1 MFDLLKP
8 VLWVA
13 LLVLVALAAA
23 VLLEHGGDVLQ
34 RWAWGAPA
42 FPVIDGET
50 QYPDWFPSA
59 GSRAEQRR

>member
-23 VLLEHGGDVLQ
+23 LLLEPGGTCCNAG
-34 RWAWGAPA
+34 RGAL
-42 FPVIDGET
+42 
-50 QYPDWFPSA
+50 
-59 GSRAEQRR
+59 RRFL

>member
-13 LLVLVALAAA
+13 LLVLVALAGG

-50 QYPDWFPSA
+50 QYPAWFRCHKSPT
-59 GSRAEQRR
+59 EQRR